1 MSIDTIIILAFL
13 LLGFIILY
21 NLLKSRLETTKSDP
35 TLTAW
40 LKSIQQSMDLNSK
53 SSAQSLQS
61 NYRELFSRL
70 DQATAVISDLKK
82 EAGAFGEVSR
92 SMKDL
97 QDYLKSPKLRGNIGE
112 QVLKDL
118 IGQMFPKSSFHL
130 QFHFKTGS
138 IVDAAIKTQSGILPI
153 DSKFPME
160 NFQKLYSATTPSE
173 KAIARTAFT
182 RDVKKHI
189 KDISGKYILP
199 EEGTL
204 DFALMYIPSESVYY
218 EIVSEE
224 GTLDFALMYIPSE
237 SVYYEIVSDQD
248 ILDTAR
254 AARVY
259 PVSPTTLYAHLQT
272 ILLSFEGQKIAGK
285 TQEVFTLLRA
295 VQKDYEKLNENLSL
309 LGKHLTNAYNSL
321 NSTSQTAN
329 QLGNKL
335 DSARQLKSGEEA
347 E

>member
-218 EIVSEE
+218 EIVS
-224 GTLDFALMYIPSE
+224 
-237 SVYYEIVSDQD
+237 
-248 ILDTAR
+248 
-254 AARVY
+254 
-259 PVSPTTLYAHLQT
+259 
-272 ILLSFEGQKIAGK
+272 
-285 TQEVFTLLRA
+285 
-295 VQKDYEKLNENLSL
+295 
-309 LGKHLTNAYNSL
+309 
-321 NSTSQTAN
+321 
-329 QLGNKL
+329 
-335 DSARQLKSGEEA
+335 
-347 E
+347 

>member
-1 MSIDTIIILAFL
+1 MSSDTLIILVFLFVGLIVVYL
-13 LLGFIILY
+13 LLRQ
-21 NLLKSRLETTKSDP
+21 KLEAQKTDP
-35 TLTAW
+35 TLNAW
-40 LKSIQQSMDLNSK
+40 LKSLQQSFDTTNRTTN
-53 SSAQSLQS
+53 ASLQQ

-118 IGQMFPKSSFHL
+118 IGQMFPKNSFHL
-130 QFHFKTGS
+130 QYHFKTGQ
-138 IVDAAIKTQSGILPI
+138 IVDAAIKTQAGILPI

-160 NFQKLYSATTPSE
+160 NFQRIYQAVSTTD
-173 KAIARTAFT
+173 KALARTAFI

-204 DFALMYIPSESVYY
+204 DFALMYIPSETIFY
-218 EIVSEE
+218 EIVNEQE
-224 GTLDFALMYIPSE
+224 LMDLARE
-237 SVYYEIVSDQD
+237 S
-248 ILDTAR
+248 
-254 AARVY
+254 RVY

-272 ILLSFEGQKIAGK
+272 ILLSLEGQKIAGK
-285 TQEVFTLLRA
+285 TSEVFTLLRA
-295 VQKDYEKLNENLSL
+295 VQKDYEKLNENFTL
-309 LGKHLTNAYNSL
+309 LGKHLTNAYNSM
-321 NSTSQTAN
+321 NSTSQSMN
-329 QLGNKL
+329 QIGNKL
-335 DSARQLKSGEEA
+335 DSAHQLKSNLLPEEK
-347 E
+347 EE

>member
-1 MSIDTIIILAFL
+1 MSSDTLIIIAFL
-13 LLGFIILY
+13 AIGLFLVYL
-21 NLLKSRLETTKSDP
+21 LLKQKLEAHKTDP
-35 TLTAW
+35 TLNAW
-40 LKSIQQSMDLNSK
+40 LKSLQQSFDTTNRTTN
-53 SSAQSLQS
+53 ASLQQ

-118 IGQMFPKSSFHL
+118 IGQMFPKNSFHL
-130 QFHFKTGS
+130 QYHFKGGS
-138 IVDAAIKTQSGILPI
+138 IVDVAIKTQAGILPI

-160 NFQKLYSATTPSE
+160 NFQKIYQATSATD
-173 KAIARTAFT
+173 KAAARTAFV

-204 DFALMYIPSESVYY
+204 DFALMYIPSESIYY
-218 EIVSEE
+218 EIVSEQE
-224 GTLDFALMYIPSE
+224 LLDLARE
-237 SVYYEIVSDQD
+237 S
-248 ILDTAR
+248 
-254 AARVY
+254 RVY

-272 ILLSFEGQKIAGK
+272 ILLSLEGQKIAGK
-285 TQEVFTLLRA
+285 TSEVFTLLRA
-295 VQKDYEKLNENLSL
+295 VQKDYEKLNENFVLM
-309 LGKHLTNAYNSL
+309 GKHLTNAYSAMN
-321 NSTSQTAN
+321 NTSQTMN
-329 QLGNKL
+329 QIGNKL
-335 DSARQLKSGEEA
+335 DSARQLKTGLLPEETEA
-347 E
+347 

>member
-21 NLLKSRLETTKSDP
+21 SLLKSRLEAQKTDP
-35 TLTAW
+35 TLTSW
-40 LKSIQQSMDLNSK
+40 LKSIQSSMDMNSK

-70 DQATAVISDLKK
+70 DRATSVISDLKK

-112 QVLKDL
+112 QVLTDL

-130 QFHFKTGS
+130 QFHFKSGS

-160 NFQKLYSATTPSE
+160 NFQKIYSSVSPSE
-173 KAIARTAFT
+173 KALARSAFT

-218 EIVSEE
+218 EIVS
-224 GTLDFALMYIPSE
+224 
-237 SVYYEIVSDQD
+237 DQD
-248 ILDTAR
+248 ILDSAR
-254 AARVY
+254 DNRVY

-295 VQKDYEKLNENLSL
+295 VQKDYEKLNDNLSL

-321 NSTSQTAN
+321 GSTSQSAS

-335 DSARQLKSGEEA
+335 DSARQLKSGESE
-347 E
+347 

>member
-1 MSIDTIIILAFL
+1 MSSDTLIILAFL
-13 LLGFIILY
+13 AIGLFVVYL
-21 NLLKSRLETTKSDP
+21 LLKQKLEAQKTDP
-35 TLTAW
+35 TLNAW
-40 LKSIQQSMDLNSK
+40 LKSLQQSFDTTNRNTTS
-53 SSAQSLQS
+53 SLQQ

-118 IGQMFPKSSFHL
+118 IGQMFPKNSFHL
-130 QFHFKTGS
+130 QYHFKGGS
-138 IVDAAIKTQSGILPI
+138 IVDAAIKTQAGILPI

-160 NFQKLYSATTPSE
+160 NFQKIYSSATASE
-173 KAIARTAFT
+173 KSIARTAFI

-204 DFALMYIPSESVYY
+204 DFALMYIPSESIYY
-218 EIVSEE
+218 EIVSEQE
-224 GTLDFALMYIPSE
+224 LLDL
-237 SVYYEIVSDQD
+237 
-248 ILDTAR
+248 AR
-254 AARVY
+254 ECRVY

-272 ILLSFEGQKIAGK
+272 ILLSLEGQKIAGK
-285 TQEVFTLLRA
+285 TSEVFTILRA
-295 VQKDYEKLNENLSL
+295 VQKDYEKLNENFTL
-309 LGKHLTNAYNSL
+309 LGKHLTNAYNSM
-321 NSTSQTAN
+321 NSTSQTMN
-329 QLGNKL
+329 QIGNKL
-335 DSARQLKSGEEA
+335 DSARQLKSGLDSTELD
-347 E
+347 

>member
-1 MSIDTIIILAFL
+1 MSSDTLIIIGFLSLGLIVVYL
-13 LLGFIILY
+13 LL
-21 NLLKSRLETTKSDP
+21 KQKLETQKTDP
-35 TLTAW
+35 TLNAW
-40 LKSIQQSMDLNSK
+40 LKSLQQSFDTTNRTTN
-53 SSAQSLQS
+53 ASLQQ

-118 IGQMFPKSSFHL
+118 IGQMFPKNSFHL
-130 QFHFKTGS
+130 QYHFKGGQ
-138 IVDAAIKTQSGILPI
+138 IVDAAIKTQAGILPI

-160 NFQKLYSATTPSE
+160 NFQKIYQAGSATD
-173 KAIARTAFT
+173 KAAARTAFI

-204 DFALMYIPSESVYY
+204 DFALMYIPSESIYY
-218 EIVSEE
+218 EIVSEQE
-224 GTLDFALMYIPSE
+224 LLDLARE
-237 SVYYEIVSDQD
+237 S
-248 ILDTAR
+248 
-254 AARVY
+254 RVY

-272 ILLSFEGQKIAGK
+272 ILLSLEGQKIAGK
-285 TQEVFTLLRA
+285 TSEVFTLLRA
-295 VQKDYEKLNENLSL
+295 VQKDYEKLNENFTLM
-309 LGKHLTNAYNSL
+309 GKHLTNAYSAMN
-321 NSTSQTAN
+321 NTSQTMN
-329 QLGNKL
+329 QIGNKL
-335 DSARQLKSGEEA
+335 DSARQLKTGLLPEDTEN
-347 E
+347 

>member
-1 MSIDTIIILAFL
+1 MSSDTLIIILFLFVGLIVVYL
-13 LLGFIILY
+13 LLRQ
-21 NLLKSRLETTKSDP
+21 KLEVQKTDP
-35 TLTAW
+35 TLNAW
-40 LKSIQQSMDLNSK
+40 LKSLQQSFDTTNRTTN
-53 SSAQSLQS
+53 ASLQQ

-112 QVLKDL
+112 QVLTDL
-118 IGQMFPKSSFHL
+118 ISQMFPKNSFHL
-130 QFHFKTGS
+130 QYHFKGGS
-138 IVDAAIKTQSGILPI
+138 IVDAAIKTQAGILPI

-160 NFQKLYSATTPSE
+160 NFQKIYQTSSATD
-173 KAIARTAFT
+173 KAAARSAFI

-204 DFALMYIPSESVYY
+204 DFALMYIPSESIYY
-218 EIVSEE
+218 EIVSEQE
-224 GTLDFALMYIPSE
+224 LLDL
-237 SVYYEIVSDQD
+237 
-248 ILDTAR
+248 AR
-254 AARVY
+254 DSRVY

-272 ILLSFEGQKIAGK
+272 ILLSLEGQKIAGK
-285 TQEVFTLLRA
+285 TSEVFTLLRA
-295 VQKDYEKLNENLSL
+295 VQKDYEKLNENFTL

-321 NSTSQTAN
+321 GSTSQTMN
-329 QLGNKL
+329 QIGTKL
-335 DSARQLKSGEEA
+335 DSARQLKTGLLPEET

>member
-1 MSIDTIIILAFL
+1 MSTDTSIVIAFL
-13 LLGFIILY
+13 FFGLLILY
-21 NLLKSRLETTKSDP
+21 FLLKSQLQKPNTDP
-35 TLTAW
+35 TLNAW
-40 LKSIQQSMDLNSK
+40 LKSLQQSFDTTNRTTT
-53 SSAQSLQS
+53 ASLQQ

-118 IGQMFPKSSFHL
+118 IGQMFPKNSFHL
-130 QFHFKTGS
+130 QYHFKDGS
-138 IVDAAIKTQSGILPI
+138 IVDAAIKTQAGILPI

-160 NFQKLYSATTPSE
+160 NFRKIYSAASATD
-173 KAIARTAFT
+173 KAQARSAFI

-204 DFALMYIPSESVYY
+204 DFALMYIPSESIYY
-218 EIVSEE
+218 EIVSEQE
-224 GTLDFALMYIPSE
+224 LLDLARE
-237 SVYYEIVSDQD
+237 S
-248 ILDTAR
+248 
-254 AARVY
+254 RVY

-272 ILLSFEGQKIAGK
+272 ILLSLEGQKIAGK
-285 TQEVFTLLRA
+285 TSEVFTLLRA
-295 VQKDYEKLNENLSL
+295 VQKDYEKLNENFTL

-321 NSTSQTAN
+321 GSTSQTMN
-329 QLGNKL
+329 QIGTKL
-335 DSARQLKSGEEA
+335 DSAH
-347 E
+347 

>member
-1 MSIDTIIILAFL
+1 MSSDTLVILLFLAVGLFVVYL
-13 LLGFIILY
+13 LL
-21 NLLKSRLETTKSDP
+21 KQKLEAQKTDP

-40 LKSIQQSMDLNSK
+40 LKSLQQSFDNTSRT
-53 SSAQSLQS
+53 SSATLQQ
-61 NYRELFSRL
+61 NYRELFTRL

-112 QVLKDL
+112 QVLTDL

-130 QFHFKTGS
+130 QYRFKGGS
-138 IVDAAIKTQSGILPI
+138 IVDAAIKTQAGILPI

-160 NFQKLYSATTPSE
+160 NFQKIYQATTTSE
-173 KAIARTAFT
+173 KTIARSAFV

-204 DFALMYIPSESVYY
+204 DFALMYIPSESIYY
-218 EIVSEE
+218 EIVSESE
-224 GTLDFALMYIPSE
+224 LLDL
-237 SVYYEIVSDQD
+237 
-248 ILDTAR
+248 AR
-254 AARVY
+254 ASRVY

-272 ILLSFEGQKIAGK
+272 VLLSLEGQKIAGK
-285 TQEVFTLLRA
+285 TSEVFTLLRA
-295 VQKDYEKLNENLSL
+295 IGKDYEKLNENFNL
-309 LGKHLTNAYNSL
+309 LGKHLTNAYNSM
-321 NSTSQTAN
+321 NTTSQTIN
-329 QLGNKL
+329 HIGNKL
-335 DSARQLKSGEEA
+335 DSARQLKSGLDSLETE
-347 E
+347 

>member
-1 MSIDTIIILAFL
+1 MSADTIIILLFLSIGLFVVYL
-13 LLGFIILY
+13 LL
-21 NLLKSRLETTKSDP
+21 KQKLETQKTDP
-35 TLTAW
+35 TLNAW
-40 LKSIQQSMDLNSK
+40 LKSLQQSFDTTNRTTN
-53 SSAQSLQS
+53 ASLQQ

-118 IGQMFPKSSFHL
+118 VGQMFPKNSFHL
-130 QFHFKTGS
+130 QYRFKGGQ
-138 IVDAAIKTQSGILPI
+138 IVDAAIKTQAGILPI

-160 NFQKLYSATTPSE
+160 NFQKIYQATTATD
-173 KAIARTAFT
+173 KAMARTAFV

-204 DFALMYIPSESVYY
+204 DFALMYIPSESIYY
-218 EIVSEE
+218 EIVNEQE
-224 GTLDFALMYIPSE
+224 LLDLAQEF
-237 SVYYEIVSDQD
+237 
-248 ILDTAR
+248 
-254 AARVY
+254 RVY

-272 ILLSFEGQKIAGK
+272 ILVSLEGQKIAGK
-285 TQEVFTLLRA
+285 TSEVFALLRA
-295 VQKDYEKLNENLSL
+295 VQKDYEKLNENFMLM
-309 LGKHLTNAYNSL
+309 GKHLTNAYSTMN
-321 NSTSQTAN
+321 NTSQTMN
-329 QLGNKL
+329 QIGNKL
-335 DSARQLKSGEEA
+335 DSARQLKTGLLKDEDV
-347 E
+347 